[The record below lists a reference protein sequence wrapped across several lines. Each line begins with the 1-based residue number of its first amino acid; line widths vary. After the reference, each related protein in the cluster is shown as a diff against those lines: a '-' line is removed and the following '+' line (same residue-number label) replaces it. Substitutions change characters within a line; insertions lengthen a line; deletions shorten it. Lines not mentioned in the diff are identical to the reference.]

1 MKLQAFRAH
10 QKLNPK
16 PTQTPTKTVYCILK
30 TYNNYT
36 LSKTLKPLNNS
47 KPVKTHNGTTL
58 AKWDNVDIPFD
69 K

>member
-1 MKLQAFRAH
+1 VRHTKIST
-10 QKLNPK
+10 PK
-16 PTQTPTKTVYCILK
+16 PPKLPTKTVYCIPK

-36 LSKTLKPLNNS
+36 HQNNPKLLNNS

-58 AKWDNVDIPFD
+58 AKWDNVDVPFD